1 MFHGIKSDEG
11 ARTSQASFAVHS
23 DSACVRVAEVLLT
36 AGQELLHDAVRRC
49 RAIGEDHVFVVD
61 PLG

>member
-1 MFHGIKSDEG
+1 MHG
-11 ARTSQASFAVHS
+11 

-36 AGQELLHDAVRRC
+36 AGQELLHDAVGGS
-49 RAIGEDHVFVVD
+49 RAIGEDHVLVVD